1 MDPRGGTFSPLSLNC
16 ANISR
21 RRREDGE
28 LSKGALRAQRAQNR
42 AKAMRQNLLGSSL
55 LGGMMYQQS
64 YQHGGYPTDHRV
76 PVQAMPQ
83 HPGAQYHVAHHP
95 SEYAMPV
102 GYDVDGRP
110 VMRSY
115 HSGGY
120 DTGGGYDAQPQPSQ
134 SHEAMHPHEG
144 MYRLPPIQDAVGGG
158 MWESHDMAQYP
169 PPRMEHWPEDP
180 YGQHA
185 HAQPQ
190 WTPEEEGGQQAGYFE
205 GAEHYPDYE
214 QQYRFPP
221 MLEGSNTMP
230 PSAIPSVDMP
240 LQDASTEAWK
250 EAGPSHAPEAPSG
263 HVFFNE
269 RLFDGALGSAPMA
282 GRSHED
288 EGLGAFHEAVA
299 QANETPEW

>member
-1 MDPRGGTFSPLSLNC
+1 MAADS
-16 ANISR
+16 SR

-28 LSKGALRAQRAQNR
+28 LSKGALRAQRAQAR

-55 LGGMMYQQS
+55 LGGMMYQQH
-64 YQHGGYPTDHRV
+64 YQPDHRM
-76 PVQAMPQ
+76 PVQSMPQ

-95 SEYAMPV
+95 AEYAMPV
-102 GYDVDGRP
+102 GYDIDGRP
-110 VMRSY
+110 VIRSY
-115 HSGGY
+115 HSSGY
-120 DTGGGYDAQPQPSQ
+120 DHPVQQPHDA
-134 SHEAMHPHEG
+134 
-144 MYRLPPIQDAVGGG
+144 MYRLPPIQDAVGGN
-158 MWESHDMAQYP
+158 MWDSPDMAHYP

-185 HAQPQ
+185 QSQ
-190 WTPEEEGGQQAGYFE
+190 WTPEDEGAHQSGYFE
-205 GAEHYPDYE
+205 GAEQYPNYE

-221 MLEGSNTMP
+221 MLEGSNGLMP
-230 PSAIPSVDMP
+230 ASAVPSVDMLGNEVNDDP
-240 LQDASTEAWK
+240 WR

-282 GRSHED
+282 GRRDED
-288 EGLGAFHEAVA
+288 EGLGAFNEAVA

>member
-1 MDPRGGTFSPLSLNC
+1 MDPRGGSFSPLSLNC

-76 PVQAMPQ
+76 PVQSMPQ

-120 DTGGGYDAQPQPSQ
+120 DAGGGYDAQPQPSQ

-230 PSAIPSVDMP
+230 SSAIPSVDMP

-250 EAGPSHAPEAPSG
+250 EAGPSHAPDAPSG